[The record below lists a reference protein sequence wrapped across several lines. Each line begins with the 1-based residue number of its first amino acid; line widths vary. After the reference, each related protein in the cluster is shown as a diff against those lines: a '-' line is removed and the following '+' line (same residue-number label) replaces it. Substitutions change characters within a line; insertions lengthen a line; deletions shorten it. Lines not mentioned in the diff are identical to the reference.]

1 MPNAI
6 ALDVSAGTPCERCA
20 LFYALSRTENSRASF
35 GRTARGACRT
45 HGRGAW
51 HHGPGAPGT
60 TAEPAAPPAS
70 HAREPGRSPA
80 KALSWLWQPAH
91 SVKVDE
97 TSTSSLAACR
107 GLQASR
113 PMRIRFSR
121 AGERAV
127 HRRVLPGQPDELP
140 DVVCLAHRVEPGVA
154 AVRPDQPGEDAHCC
168 RLVRTVA
175 CPVPPGQGKPVT
187 VPPGRRQA
195 GGTVAG
201 QITDGRG
208 TSRITPARHACA
220 SCGMRKAR
228 CWCPAGPGRDRVPP
242 PVAGGTA
249 GRAPDGIR
257 GSYAAFPVAA
267 AASGWRSRGSGGD
280 WLHGRQVRMA
290 WTYTAR

>member
-1 MPNAI
+1 MCP
-6 ALDVSAGTPCERCA
+6 
-20 LFYALSRTENSRASF
+20 FYALSRTENSRASF

-91 SVKVDE
+91 SVKADE

-187 VPPGRRQA
+187 VPPGRGQA
-195 GGTVAG
+195 GGTG
-201 QITDGRG
+201 TRRINERG
-208 TSRITPARHACA
+208 GVLTVVFLPARWVALC
-220 SCGMRKAR
+220 RRAR
-228 CWCPAGPGRDRVPP
+228 ETRYPCHRVGDRGGARLPGR
-242 PVAGGTA
+242 
-249 GRAPDGIR
+249 
-257 GSYAAFPVAA
+257 
-267 AASGWRSRGSGGD
+267 
-280 WLHGRQVRMA
+280 
-290 WTYTAR
+290 